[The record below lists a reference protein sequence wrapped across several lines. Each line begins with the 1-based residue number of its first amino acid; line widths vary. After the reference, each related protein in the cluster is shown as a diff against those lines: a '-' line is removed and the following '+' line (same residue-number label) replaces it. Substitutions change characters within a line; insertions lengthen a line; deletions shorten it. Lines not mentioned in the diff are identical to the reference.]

1 MEKHVCKKRIWERIR
16 RSRSKKRKRKTKRS
30 SSSSRNLLC
39 LSVPSLPSQPFI
51 IWLLLTRPQNILYI
65 KYTHYIK
72 PYSVACYLS
81 LSHLSHQ
88 QHGTCLISLFLKTI
102 LLVSKILFPLMFSLM
117 LLSLP
122 FTTLNA
128 YVTQER
134 WRYLIFLNPRIKL
147 KTILGTEIQSIQQTK
162 IIMSGSW
169 WKITRQKNKQKSTSH
184 KAGKN

>member
-1 MEKHVCKKRIWERIR
+1 MEKHVWKKRIWERIR

-134 WRYLIFLNPRIKL
+134 WRYLIFFTLL
-147 KTILGTEIQSIQQTK
+147 KGHINY
-162 IIMSGSW
+162 
-169 WKITRQKNKQKSTSH
+169 ITLMERKSTHQSEELTIVLQVEH
-184 KAGKN
+184 RSESDKFRAPK